1 MTLQVSL
8 GYWIFTWDFGGA
20 EIMLEKKVELKK
32 KKFPCYRFKAGKG
45 VKGKYSCLRAG
56 SE

>member
-20 EIMLEKKVELKK
+20 EIMSEKKVELKK
-32 KKFPCYRFKAGKG
+32 KNSPAIALKQGRGLKG
-45 VKGKYSCLRAG
+45 STVV
-56 SE
+56 